1 MVLQKSNQKL
11 RLYFNMTKENK
22 FNVEQQYEEMAD
34 SLENILF
41 RMSSDLDCNI
51 ELLQQGIA
59 LNDWDDVWIAS
70 IQIMEFARA
79 QNSLRDFSK
88 WRENKPI
95 KEQQIV
101 TTLKKETTN

>member
-1 MVLQKSNQKL
+1 
-11 RLYFNMTKENK
+11 MTKENK
-22 FNVEQQYEEMAD
+22 FTVEQQYEEMAD
-34 SLENILF
+34 SLEDILF
-41 RMSSDLDCNI
+41 RMSPDLDCNI

-70 IQIMEFARA
+70 MQIMEFARA

-88 WRENKPI
+88 WRENKKI

-101 TTLKKETTN
+101 DTLKKEIIN

>member
-1 MVLQKSNQKL
+1 MVSPKWNQRL
-11 RLYFNMTKENK
+11 RIYFNMTKENK

-34 SLENILF
+34 SLEDILF
-41 RMSSDLDCNI
+41 RMSPDLDCNI

-70 IQIMEFARA
+70 MQIMEFARA

-88 WRENKPI
+88 WRENKTI

-101 TTLKKETTN
+101 ATLKKEIIN

>member
-1 MVLQKSNQKL
+1 MVSPKWNQRL

-22 FNVEQQYEEMAD
+22 FNVEKQYEEMAD
-34 SLENILF
+34 SLEDILF
-41 RMSSDLDCNI
+41 RMSPDLDCNI

-70 IQIMEFARA
+70 MQIMEFARA
-79 QNSLRDFSK
+79 QNSLRDFYK
-88 WRENKPI
+88 WRENKTI

-101 TTLKKETTN
+101 ANLTKEIIN

>member
-1 MVLQKSNQKL
+1 M

-34 SLENILF
+34 SLEDILF
-41 RMSSDLDCNI
+41 RMSPDLDCNI

-70 IQIMEFARA
+70 MQIMEFARA

-101 TTLKKETTN
+101 ATLKKETAN

>member
-1 MVLQKSNQKL
+1 MVSPKWNQRL

-34 SLENILF
+34 SLEDILF
-41 RMSSDLDCNI
+41 RMSPDLDCNI

-70 IQIMEFARA
+70 MQIMEFARA

-88 WRENKPI
+88 WRENKKI

-101 TTLKKETTN
+101 DTLKKEIIN

>member
-1 MVLQKSNQKL
+1 MVSPKWNQRL
-11 RLYFNMTKENK
+11 RIYFNMTKENK

-34 SLENILF
+34 SLEDILF
-41 RMSSDLDCNI
+41 RMSPDLDCNI

-70 IQIMEFARA
+70 MQIMEFARA

-88 WRENKPI
+88 WRENKKI

-101 TTLKKETTN
+101 DTLKKEIIN

>member
-1 MVLQKSNQKL
+1 MVSPKWNKRL

-22 FNVEQQYEEMAD
+22 FTVEQQYEEMAD
-34 SLENILF
+34 SLEDILF
-41 RMSSDLDCNI
+41 RMSPDLECNI
-51 ELLQQGIA
+51 ELLQQGIV

-70 IQIMEFARA
+70 MQIMEFARA

-88 WRENKPI
+88 WRENKII

-101 TTLKKETTN
+101 ANLKKEIIN

>member
-1 MVLQKSNQKL
+1 
-11 RLYFNMTKENK
+11 MTKENK
-22 FNVEQQYEEMAD
+22 FNVEKQYEEMAD
-34 SLENILF
+34 SLEDILF
-41 RMSSDLDCNI
+41 RMSPDLDCNI

-70 IQIMEFARA
+70 MQIMEFARA

-88 WRENKPI
+88 WRENKTI

-101 TTLKKETTN
+101 ATLEKEIIN

>member
-1 MVLQKSNQKL
+1 
-11 RLYFNMTKENK
+11 MTKENK

-34 SLENILF
+34 SLEDILF
-41 RMSSDLDCNI
+41 RMSPDLDCNI
-51 ELLQQGIA
+51 ELLQQGIV

-70 IQIMEFARA
+70 MQIMEFARA

-88 WRENKPI
+88 WRENKKI

-101 TTLKKETTN
+101 DTLKKEIIN